1 MKKKSLQ
8 KSKFTTAM
16 VIPLI
21 LVLAACGSFLD
32 LSISGV
38 TKKSNDTSGIMETMT
53 ARATQGGSDSEVA
66 TAFAKATAYNQEL
79 TANALLNQS
88 NYQGTATANAPI
100 LQELS
105 KYGVNPNMGW
115 VAWVHDPVTFDLTGY
130 QEYEFANDYPEV
142 TGKDFVLA
150 ADITWNTEY
159 GSSGCGFVFRSDGD
173 KEEPNQYMVMITRF
187 AEGSLA
193 YSALSDGALVNTKNY
208 YPSAFDDSFSWENDA
223 TNRLVIVARQ
233 EMLTFYT
240 NGEKVGEIDILN
252 PPPES
257 VPQARIPTLPANATE
272 AQRQQYEQQLRQYGS
287 TYGLLQG
294 NLLTAQQNYNQYAP
308 AYFYDG
314 FLSFMA
320 FTQSGETECTF
331 NNAWLFTIDT
341 PPTATPNLT
350 WTATITPTPTRT
362 YIPTKTLTRT
372 EGPTDAP
379 TLTLIPSLTFTP
391 SATVPS
397 LTPGPSNTPS
407 TPAPTNTPTTPP
419 PPTNTPTTPA
429 PTSTPETPTD
439 TPTDP
444 PTEVPTG

>member
-1 MKKKSLQ
+1 MKKNLLRTSTYTPTL
-8 KSKFTTAM
+8 
-16 VIPLI
+16 VVLLI
-21 LVLAACGSFLD
+21 MALAACGSILD
-32 LSISGV
+32 LSISGI
-38 TKKSNDTSGIMETMT
+38 TEKNNDTSGIMETMT

-79 TANALLNQS
+79 TAKALLDQS
-88 NYQGTATANAPI
+88 NYQATATANSPI

-105 KYGVNPNMGW
+105 LYDVNPNMGW
-115 VAWVHDPVTFDLTGY
+115 VSWIHDPLTFDLTGY
-130 QEYEFANDYPEV
+130 QEYDFANDFPEI

-193 YSALSDGALVNTKNY
+193 YSALSDGMLVNTKNY
-208 YPSAFDDSFSWENDA
+208 YPKTFDDAFRWENDA
-223 TNRLVIVARQ
+223 TNRLVVVARQ

-240 NGEKVGEIDILN
+240 NGVKIGEIDILN

-257 VPQARIPTLPANATE
+257 VPQARIPTLPANATQ
-272 AQRQQYEQQLRQYGS
+272 AQREQYEQQLRQYS
-287 TYGLLQG
+287 ASYGLLQG

-320 FTQSGETECTF
+320 FTQSGHTECTF

-350 WTATITPTPTRT
+350 WTTTITPTPTRT
-362 YIPTKTLTRT
+362 YIPTKTLTKT
-372 EGPTDAP
+372 EGPDDTP
-379 TLTLIPSLTFTP
+379 TRTPTPSNTFTP
-391 SATVPS
+391 SN
-397 LTPGPSNTPS
+397 TPMPSNTPL
-407 TPAPTNTPTTPP
+407 P
-419 PPTNTPTTPA
+419 
-429 PTSTPETPTD
+429 PTD
-439 TPTDP
+439 TDTPIPPTDTDTPIPPTDP